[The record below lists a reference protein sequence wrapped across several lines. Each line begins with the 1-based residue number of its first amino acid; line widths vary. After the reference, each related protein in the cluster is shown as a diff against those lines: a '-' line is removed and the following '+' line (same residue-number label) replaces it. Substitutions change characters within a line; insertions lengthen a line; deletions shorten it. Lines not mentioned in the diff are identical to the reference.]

1 MRLRVR
7 LALTA
12 SLVALPAAGFAG
24 YLRYTLEWDEAEAEL
39 IAFAQEELYER
50 GVLERILHDPR
61 RFPMRGGPGLPPNFE
76 PPRGP
81 RRRPGPP
88 EPPPPAGER
97 IERGLFAYG
106 PDFESENPRVPA
118 MPAEV
123 RQALEGGATSAATV
137 VDLNGPVF
145 AVGWRTPESEGP
157 ATWILATSSSV
168 PTLFRWPIAAAM
180 ASITVILIAALLAA
194 LGPVVSRARRLASA
208 VDGLDEDPQ
217 RSIPI
222 EGADELTEVARA
234 IQSAHAATT
243 AARSAAETRERA
255 LRTFV
260 ENTAHDVGTPLTV
273 LQAHL
278 SELARQAPG
287 PHADAAVQEAQYLSS
302 LLGNLAAVARL
313 EDEASSLRQDAV
325 DLAALADRV
334 VGRHGY
340 LARERSIELE
350 HALPAERVEV
360 RGEVTLLEQ
369 ALGNLVHNGIRHGR
383 SGGHVTVHLALLE
396 SDRFRLRVLDDGPG
410 VPASERARL
419 GERRWRAE
427 EARQR
432 NPDGRGLGVAI
443 TRDVLD
449 RHGWTLSFHGEEG
462 EGLEARIEGPL
473 SKAAS

>member
-39 IAFAQEELYER
+39 VAFAQEELYER
-50 GVLERILHDPR
+50 GLLERIERDPR
-61 RFPMRGGPGLPPNFE
+61 RFPMRGAPGVPPSFE

-81 RRRPGPP
+81 RRRLGPP
-88 EPPPPAGER
+88 EPPHPGGER
-97 IERGLFAYG
+97 IERGLFAYD
-106 PDFESENPRVPA
+106 PEFQSPNPRVPA
-118 MPAEV
+118 MPAEL
-123 RQALEGGATSAATV
+123 RSALEAGATSAATV
-137 VDLNGPVF
+137 LELEGPVF
-145 AVGWRTPESEGP
+145 AVGWRTPEGQGP
-157 ATWILATSSSV
+157 ATWVMATSTSI

-180 ASITVILIAALLAA
+180 ASITAILVAALLTA
-194 LGPVVSRARRLASA
+194 LGPVISRARRLAAA
-208 VDGLDEDPQ
+208 VAGLDEDPQ
-217 RSIPI
+217 RSIPV

-234 IQSAHAATT
+234 IESAHAATT
-243 AARSAAETRERA
+243 AARAAAEARERA
-255 LRTFV
+255 LRAFV

-278 SELARQAPG
+278 AELARQAPG
-287 PHADAAVQEAQYLSS
+287 THADAAIQEAQYLSS

-313 EDEASSLRQDAV
+313 EDEASALRQDPV
-325 DLAALADRV
+325 DLAALTDRV
-334 VGRHGY
+334 VGRHGF

-350 HALPAERVEV
+350 HALPGERMEV

-369 ALGNLVHNGIRHGR
+369 ALGNLVHNGIRHGHA
-383 SGGHVTVHLALLE
+383 GGHVTVHLAPLG
-396 SDRFRLRVLDDGPG
+396 SGRFRLRVLDDGPG
-410 VPASERARL
+410 VSSAERARL

-443 TRDVLD
+443 ARDVLS

-473 SKAAS
+473 SEVGS